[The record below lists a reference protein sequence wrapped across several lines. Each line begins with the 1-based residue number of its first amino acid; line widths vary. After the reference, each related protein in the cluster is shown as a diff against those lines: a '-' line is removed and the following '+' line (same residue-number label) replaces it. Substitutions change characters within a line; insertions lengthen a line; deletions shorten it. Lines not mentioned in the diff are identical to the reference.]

1 MRRAHP
7 TWGPLKAR
15 AFLERRGPGIAWPAA
30 STIGLLFDREGLTVK
45 RKLRRRSPPSSAPFA
60 HCGAANDVW
69 CIDFKG
75 WFLTGEGARC
85 EPLTLT
91 DATSR
96 YLLRC
101 QALARTDGPACVA
114 GARRRVPRVRPA
126 AQAALRQCSPFAS
139 IGVGGLSGL
148 AVRVIKA
155 GVKPERIAP
164 GKPQQNGRHERMHLT
179 LLKDAITPPA
189 KTLREQLDRF
199 RAFQRLYNEERPH
212 QALGNAT
219 PAECY
224 QASPRRWDGVLP
236 EPDYPVDHEVRRV
249 RSNGEI
255 KWRGKLV
262 YLNCALAGE
271 PVGLVEDAAGWT
283 VSFGPVVLG
292 SLAHGA
298 DRLRKP
304 KPARCGLV
312 DDAARRPQ
320 GPQPPQQQQT

>member
-1 MRRAHP
+1 M
-7 TWGPLKAR
+7 
-15 AFLERRGPGIAWPAA
+15 ERR
-30 STIGLLFDREGLTVK
+30 R
-45 RKLRRRSPPSSAPFA
+45 
-60 HCGAANDVW
+60 
-69 CIDFKG
+69 
-75 WFLTGEGARC
+75 
-85 EPLTLT
+85 
-91 DATSR
+91 
-96 YLLRC
+96 
-101 QALARTDGPACVA
+101 
-114 GARRRVPRVRPA
+114 
-126 AQAALRQCSPFAS
+126 
-139 IGVGGLSGL
+139 
-148 AVRVIKA
+148 
-155 GVKPERIAP
+155 
-164 GKPQQNGRHERMHLT
+164 
-179 LLKDAITPPA
+179 
-189 KTLREQLDRF
+189 
-199 RAFQRLYNEERPH
+199 

-224 QASPRRWDGVLP
+224 QASPRRWDGVLR

-320 GPQPPQQQQT
+320 GSTASAAAADLNGTRIVSPISSVRPVTHVPDCSADTVAAVRHRIAQRPS